1 MEYNPHYPTILPE
14 FFALSFVFVLNILIP
29 VSAILTARMLTL
41 RRWLPHTLA
50 FLWVFF
56 SPITLAILAT
66 PAMAPGEEA
75 GPGDGMILL
84 PVLTEIPV
92 VLVVYA
98 LTLIY
103 LRLTRQISSASH
115 SPS

>member
-1 MEYNPHYPTILPE
+1 MDYDPDYPTILPE
-14 FFALSFVFVLNILIP
+14 FFAISLAFVLNILIP
-29 VSAILTARMLTL
+29 VLAIVIARMLT
-41 RRWLPHTLA
+41 RHRWLPHTTA

-66 PAMAPGEEA
+66 PTMAPGEEA
-75 GPGDGMILL
+75 GPGDGFIVFPILA
-84 PVLTEIPV
+84 EIPV

-98 LTLIY
+98 IALLY
-103 LRLTRQISSASH
+103 FRLARQISPASH

>member
-1 MEYNPHYPTILPE
+1 MDYDPHYPTILPE
-14 FFALSFVFVLNILIP
+14 FLALSLVFILNILIP
-29 VSAILTARMLTL
+29 VSAIFIARMVTR
-41 RRWLPHTLA
+41 RRWLPHITA

-56 SPITLAILAT
+56 SPVALVILAT

-75 GPGDGMILL
+75 GPGDGFIAL
-84 PVLTEIPV
+84 PIFAEIPV

-98 LTLIY
+98 VALLY
-103 LRLTRQISSASH
+103 FRLTRQISPASH

>member
-14 FFALSFVFVLNILIP
+14 FFALSFAFVLNILIP
-29 VSAILTARMLTL
+29 VSAIFIARMLK
-41 RRWLPHTLA
+41 RQRWLPHALA

-66 PAMAPGEEA
+66 PAMAPGEEP
-75 GPGDGMILL
+75 GPGDGIILL
-84 PVLTEIPV
+84 PVLAEIPV
-92 VLVVYA
+92 VFVVYA

-103 LRLTRQISSASH
+103 LRLRRQISSPSH